1 MPAKTN
7 NKMMYYLGD
16 TGCEDWNQAL
26 DDYLQIK
33 KDRPQITWHNFY
45 IARKEVVDSFD
56 DVIKNT
62 EKEIDINQGSGI
74 FRA

>member
-7 NKMMYYLGD
+7 NKMMYYLGG

-26 DDYLQIK
+26 DDYLELK
-33 KDRPQITWHNFY
+33 KEKPQITWHNFY
-45 IARKEVVDSFD
+45 TARKEVVDSLNN
-56 DVIKNT
+56 IKNNVE
-62 EKEIDINQGSGI
+62 EKLDINQDSGI

>member
-7 NKMMYYLGD
+7 NKMMYYLGE

-62 EKEIDINQGSGI
+62 EKEFDINQDSGI